1 MLAFLLATCAQALNP
16 AALAREALVEYR
28 ANEERIAPDKV
39 LARVLRNNQCT
50 DSERRAAAESF
61 LGTAARLRRY
71 EWLCR
76 DIRGDSEEV
85 AAALLRARDE
95 DAKEVAATLLRAR
108 DEDRTTTEWPSDPD
122 ERLSVESGAPMFGG
136 GRAVRTPRDASTASI
151 EASSRT
157 RNVTGPRLVDAN
169 ATARAASFPRS
180 RRHRAQSQSGAPLS
194 TLSRSFGSEGHSVVV
209 RSSSLARSR
218 VAATSSASSSR
229 ARSNA
234 AATSSLSPCM
244 SLQSHS

>member
-39 LARVLRNNQCT
+39 LACVLRNNQCT

-76 DIRGDSEEV
+76 DIQGDSEEV

-95 DAKEVAATLLRAR
+95 DAEEVAATLLRAR
-108 DEDRTTTEWPSDPD
+108 DEDRTPTEWPSDPN
-122 ERLSVESGAPMFGG
+122 ERLSVE
-136 GRAVRTPRDASTASI
+136 
-151 EASSRT
+151 
-157 RNVTGPRLVDAN
+157 
-169 ATARAASFPRS
+169 
-180 RRHRAQSQSGAPLS
+180 SGAPLS
-194 TLSRSFGSEGHSVVV
+194 TLSRSFGPEGHSVVV
-209 RSSSLARSR
+209 RSSSLAWSND
-218 VAATSSASSSR
+218 AAIS
-229 ARSNA
+229 
-234 AATSSLSPCM
+234 
-244 SLQSHS
+244 

>member
-1 MLAFLLATCAQALNP
+1 MLVDGPLKTSAAMLAFLLLSCAQALNP

-76 DIRGDSEEV
+76 DVRGGAEEV
-85 AAALLRARDE
+85 AEALLQ
-95 DAKEVAATLLRAR
+95 AR

-122 ERLSVESGAPMFGG
+122 ERLSVESGAP
-136 GRAVRTPRDASTASI
+136 
-151 EASSRT
+151 
-157 RNVTGPRLVDAN
+157 L
-169 ATARAASFPRS
+169 
-180 RRHRAQSQSGAPLS
+180 
-194 TLSRSFGSEGHSVVV
+194 
-209 RSSSLARSR
+209 
-218 VAATSSASSSR
+218 
-229 ARSNA
+229 
-234 AATSSLSPCM
+234 
-244 SLQSHS
+244 